1 MQNRISLD
9 DVAAGGALARLKLVG
24 ELARIKAGLKDAG
37 EGPLAA
43 VKRLKLVARANQIR
57 VALGAASQPKATP
70 PAAGPNPAQV
80 ATTPTL

>member
-9 DVAAGGALARLKLVG
+9 DVAVGGALARLKLVG

-57 VALGAASQPKATP
+57 VALGAASQPKAAP
-70 PAAGPNPAQV
+70 PAASPNPAPV
-80 ATTPTL
+80 ATMPTW

>member
-43 VKRLKLVARANQIR
+43 VKRL
-57 VALGAASQPKATP
+57 
-70 PAAGPNPAQV
+70 
-80 ATTPTL
+80 